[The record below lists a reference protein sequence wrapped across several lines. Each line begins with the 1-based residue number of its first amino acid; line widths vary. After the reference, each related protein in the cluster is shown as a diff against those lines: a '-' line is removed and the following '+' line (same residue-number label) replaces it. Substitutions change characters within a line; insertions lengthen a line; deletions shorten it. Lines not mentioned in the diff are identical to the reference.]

1 MIHIKI
7 KEMMPFFHN
16 HLDGNSSN
24 RLLEEILK
32 IEHITD
38 SGKLVGQLFQKNIS
52 PLDQYI
58 TNELIAEIFFDE
70 GNGFNEKNKLSKKYL
85 LDQNNNNTFTLELDV
100 DKNIKM
106 IRFDPD
112 DIGRITIDRFEIS
125 LGVDKINN
133 YTIIGGKKYNNK
145 IIFSTIDPQILIPIN
160 VESKQKLTIYF
171 NYDDL

>member
-1 MIHIKI
+1 MSV
-7 KEMMPFFHN
+7 FH
-16 HLDGNSSN
+16 
-24 RLLEEILK
+24 K
-32 IEHITD
+32 
-38 SGKLVGQLFQKNIS
+38 KLYL
-52 PLDQYI
+52 
-58 TNELIAEIFFDE
+58 FFDE

-145 IIFSTIDPQILIPIN
+145 IRIICEAGAPDFIIS
-160 VESKQKLTIYF
+160 
-171 NYDDL
+171 